1 MKSLL
6 SFGVLVLLMLVMG
19 PSPLAAQATQK
30 SASDFYLE
38 YRAAF
43 LKAKTAEEVM
53 PYMAARNRQQFE
65 KTPPEARPK
74 MFAMMK
80 AALGGLT
87 DVKVVEEETTEEG
100 VTLSVEAIGAGKKK
114 TTGTVELV
122 KEAGAWKIAKESW
135 GA

>member
-1 MKSLL
+1 MKPLE
-6 SFGVLVLLMLVMG
+6 SFGVLVLSVLVMA

-30 SASDFYLE
+30 SASAFYLE

-43 LKAKTAEEVM
+43 LKAKTPEEVM

-80 AALGGLT
+80 AALDGLAN
-87 DVKVVEEETTEEG
+87 VKVVEEETTEDG
-100 VTLSVEAIGAGKKK
+100 VTLSVEAIDANKKK
-114 TTGTVELV
+114 RTGTVELI
-122 KEAGAWKIAKESW
+122 KEGGAWKIAKESW